1 MLYIGSFERNLGK
14 GNLFSAL
21 PRNNAVRDVLR
32 NPAGNGWAFT
42 VTFFMNTQIF
52 SDIPMFDGT
61 VHFLHH
67 PAGWFS
73 EARFTEL
80 LGYFYPVGM
89 GNKER
94 KLPVS
99 GHHIDKIQNINPGD
113 FKVICLKP

>member
-1 MLYIGSFERNLGK
+1 
-14 GNLFSAL
+14 
-21 PRNNAVRDVLR
+21 
-32 NPAGNGWAFT
+32 
-42 VTFFMNTQIF
+42 MNTQIF
-52 SDIPMFDGT
+52 SDIPMFGGT
-61 VHFLHH
+61 VRNGSLSA
-67 PAGWFS
+67 PSNWAGWFS

-80 LGYFYPVGM
+80 LGYFYTVGM